1 MRSADLEFAKE
12 SYICADDNDDGDCDF
27 GGNHVQCSVE
37 IQNASPGNIYME
49 RNFIQDN
56 VKFSPSR
63 DFNSKDQGVAPT
75 SQSKVTQSTK
85 LFYRILQMHDDCN
98 PSPDYAS
105 MLNEQ
110 LTKMDGVKIM
120 PKLEYHH

>member
-1 MRSADLEFAKE
+1 MRIADLEFAKE

-63 DFNSKDQGVAPT
+63 DFNAKDQGVAPI
-75 SQSKVTQSTK
+75 SQSKVAQSTNYFK
-85 LFYRILQMHDDCN
+85 EFYK
-98 PSPDYAS
+98 S
-105 MLNEQ
+105 MMIVIQAL
-110 LTKMDGVKIM
+110 IM
-120 PKLEYHH
+120 LACSMSSVLKWMV